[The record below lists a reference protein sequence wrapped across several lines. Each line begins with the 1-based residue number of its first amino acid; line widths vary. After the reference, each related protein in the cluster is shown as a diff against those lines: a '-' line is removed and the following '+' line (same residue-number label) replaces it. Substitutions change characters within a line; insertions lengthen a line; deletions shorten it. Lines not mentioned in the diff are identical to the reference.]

1 MANAI
6 LCSPYNFTVL
16 STGNATT
23 AGPAANLNNDRMGRV
38 WQCSG
43 TSTCYVVVDLGSA
56 KTVDTVALLA
66 SNANSGDT
74 VRLRGASTSAA
85 VSGTTPPGSF
95 LADQTFNAVASTDGN
110 KRLHRNGM
118 KTFTGVSARYWRIDV
133 TTTNSAFQ
141 AGRLVLGSSLAAADA
156 QDYGWGFEVA
166 DLGSIED
173 TTLGIDDIRIGA
185 KVLAFDWTWS
195 WLTETEARGALLD
208 VLAYGGKTRPILV
221 CLDPAASDLHNVLG
235 FGQLVE
241 GVKGT
246 NYASN
251 TYQASFSLR
260 SRLVLTL

>member
-1 MANAI
+1 MANAL
-6 LCSPYNFTVL
+6 LCSPYSFTVL
-16 STGNATT
+16 SSGNATT
-23 AGPAANLNNDRMGRV
+23 AGPASNLNNDRLGRV

-43 TSTCYVVVDLGSA
+43 TSSCYVVVDLGAA

-74 VRLRGASTSAA
+74 VQVRAGATSGA
-85 VSGTTPPGSF
+85 VSGASPAGPFT
-95 LADQTFNAVASTDGN
+95 ANQTFNAVASSDGN
-110 KRLHRNGM
+110 KRLHKAGM
-118 KTFTGVSARYWRIDV
+118 KNFTGVSARYWRIDV
-133 TTTNSAFQ
+133 TTTNTAFQ
-141 AGRLVLGSSLAAADA
+141 AGRLMLGSSLAAADTL
-156 QDYGWGFEVA
+156 DYGWDFEVV
-166 DLGSIED
+166 DLGTIDD

-195 WLTETEARGALLD
+195 WLTETEARGSLLD
-208 VLAYGGKTRPILV
+208 VLAYGGRTRPVFV
-221 CLDPAASDLHNVLG
+221 CLDPAASDLHNVIG

-251 TYQASFSLR
+251 TYQAAFSLR